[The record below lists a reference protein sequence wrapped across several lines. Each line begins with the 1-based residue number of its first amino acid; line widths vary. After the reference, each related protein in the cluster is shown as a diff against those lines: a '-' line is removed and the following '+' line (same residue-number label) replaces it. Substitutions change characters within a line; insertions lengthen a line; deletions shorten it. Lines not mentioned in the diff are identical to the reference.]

1 MANEIKPEV
10 KDMAAPATGR
20 MVSHIWGQGGKN
32 YAATITAVA
41 LNQTAQIIKPVTK
54 TDSLKQTRGSF
65 TPVYEEN
72 RNQKDAPIVPRPDH
86 LFKDKMM
93 VQKAIMENEQKQK
106 LLAELK
112 SMGVAPDPK
121 LKLEEILELRNN
133 LVNKRVPSGPK
144 P

>member
-1 MANEIKPEV
+1 
-10 KDMAAPATGR
+10 

-41 LNQTAQIIKPVTK
+41 LSQTAQIIKPVTK
-54 TDSLKQTRGSF
+54 AETLTQGRGSY
-65 TPVYEEN
+65 TPAYEEN
-72 RNQKDAPIVPRPDH
+72 KNGRDAPVVPRPDH

-93 VQKAIMENEQKQK
+93 VQKAIFENEQKQK

-121 LKLEEILELRNN
+121 LKLEEILKLRNE
-133 LVNKRVPSGPK
+133 LVNKPVAPAPK
-144 P
+144 LER